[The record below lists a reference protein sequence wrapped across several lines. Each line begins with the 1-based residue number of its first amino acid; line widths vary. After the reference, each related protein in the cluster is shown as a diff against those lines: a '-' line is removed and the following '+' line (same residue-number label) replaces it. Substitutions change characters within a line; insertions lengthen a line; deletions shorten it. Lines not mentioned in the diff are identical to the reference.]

1 MAGARV
7 TWWRVAAW
15 VLVAA
20 YVLYLFATGIVGML
34 TKAR

>member
-7 TWWRVAAW
+7 RWWRAVAW

-20 YVLYLFATGIVGML
+20 YVLYLFGTGIVGML